1 MYSDLNFHSNEDF
14 VYVFPCLKKESCI
27 ISEDNVCVKKEASKA
42 LPVHLTGWQNISPIL
57 S

>member
-27 ISEDNVCVKKEASKA
+27 ISEDNICVKKEASKA
-42 LPVHLTGWQNISPIL
+42 LPVHLTG
-57 S
+57 